1 MILSAAPCFTMFWLV
16 MGCRLCRKEPVHVLM
31 RLDHRI
37 ASLAAAALL
46 LASAHAVS
54 AQTSANSN
62 ENDELRI
69 IERQIDNARSRTA
82 ALDREREAL
91 QAEMATVSD
100 RLVALAGN
108 IQAGEGRIS
117 ESEKKLARLAEQET
131 GLRANLTQRRAALA
145 ELLAGLQRL
154 ERNPPPP
161 LAVEP
166 SDARR
171 AVRGSLLFGSI
182 VPTLNGQAARLAR
195 ELAELDA
202 VRQRI
207 IATRKELDGQVANL
221 APARAEL
228 EELLKRKKQLLSRTE
243 AELAAE
249 RERAENLARKAA
261 DIRQLLAQ
269 LAEDRR
275 KAEIARQEEEA
286 RLAAEAEAARVAAA
300 AEAARLS
307 EEQREAALRKAEAE
321 QQAREAEEKRR
332 LAALNPAPPRDSV
345 RFAKSVGKLAWPAQG
360 ERVRQFGD
368 KNGFGGTSEGIFI
381 ATGKQAQITT
391 PADGAVEFAGEF
403 RSYGKLVIINVGDG
417 YHLLL
422 AGLHTISVTTG
433 QKLAAG
439 EPVGSMGEHPARGT
453 LIGDRVD
460 DPRPILY
467 VELRNGADA
476 INSSQWW
483 QKSKAKAALRR
494 NDGGKEG

>member
-1 MILSAAPCFTMFWLV
+1 MLTTA
-16 MGCRLCRKEPVHVLM
+16 H
-31 RLDHRI
+31 
-37 ASLAAAALL
+37 AAL
-46 LASAHAVS
+46 
-54 AQTSANSN
+54 AQTG
-62 ENDELRI
+62 EHTGNDELRV

-82 ALDREREAL
+82 ALDRERGAL
-91 QAEMATVSD
+91 EAEMAAVSD

-117 ESEKKLARLAEQET
+117 ESEKKLTRLAEQEAT
-131 GLRANLTQRRAALA
+131 LRANLTQRRAALA

-182 VPTLNGQAARLAR
+182 VPSLNGQAARLAR

-207 IATRKELDGQVANL
+207 IATREELDGQVANL
-221 APARAEL
+221 APARTEL
-228 EELLKRKKQLLSRTE
+228 EQLLSRKKQLLSKTE

-249 RERAENLARKAA
+249 RQRAADLARKAA

-269 LAEDRR
+269 LAEERR
-275 KAEIARQEEEA
+275 KAEIARNEEEA
-286 RLAAEAEAARVAAA
+286 RLAAEAEAARVAAE

-307 EEQREAALRKAEAE
+307 AEQRDAALRKAKAE
-321 QQAREAEEKRR
+321 QEAREAEERRR
-332 LAALNPAPPRDSV
+332 LAALNPAPPRESV
-345 RFAKSVGKLAWPAQG
+345 RFARSAGKLTWPAQG

-422 AGLHTISVTTG
+422 AGLDTISVTSG

-439 EPVGSMGEHPARGT
+439 EPVGSMGTHPARGT
-453 LIGDRVD
+453 LIGDRID

-467 VELRNGADA
+467 VELRKGAEA

-483 QKSKAKAALRR
+483 QKSKANAAMRR
-494 NDGGKEG
+494 NIGGKEG